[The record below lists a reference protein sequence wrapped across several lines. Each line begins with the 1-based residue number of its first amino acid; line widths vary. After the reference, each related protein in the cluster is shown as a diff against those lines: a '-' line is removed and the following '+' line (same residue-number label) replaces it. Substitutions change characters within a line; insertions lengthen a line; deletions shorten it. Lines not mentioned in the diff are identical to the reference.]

1 MSAVSIQ
8 RSAALSCIIHLTLLC
23 VVLVAMRH
31 SRNFLM
37 PAPYIV
43 SLVSPEA
50 FARTALKKPVSTAPA
65 ESPPEQAGAPVQT
78 RSVEVEDR
86 YLSDKIAAIEAKKRI
101 ERIVQLR
108 GVVSLKGGKP
118 EARPAPSLSAER
130 PLPGIPGS
138 YTDRITQEI
147 RDHWTYPDTGDRSI
161 EAIVSIRILKNGSL
175 QIMGIEKSSGYPLF
189 DRSALRAITKASPV
203 TPPPDEMDIG
213 VRFYL

>member
-1 MSAVSIQ
+1 MSVVSLQ
-8 RSAALSCIIHLTLLC
+8 RSAALSFIIHLTLI
-23 VVLVAMRH
+23 VTALVAMRQ
-31 SRNFLM
+31 SKNFFL
-37 PAPYIV
+37 PSPYIV
-43 SLVSPEA
+43 NLVSPET
-50 FARTALKKPVSTAPA
+50 FSRMAPRQA
-65 ESPPEQAGAPVQT
+65 ASLGQAGAPAEKAGSQVHTGSIQ
-78 RSVEVEDR
+78 EQ
-86 YLSDKIAAIEAKKRI
+86 YLSDRIAAIEAKKRI

-108 GVVSLKGGKP
+108 GIVSVKGGKP
-118 EARPAPSLSAER
+118 EVKPAPSLSAER

-147 RDHWTYPDTGDRSI
+147 RQHWAYPDTGDRSI